1 MAQKMK
7 VINVKVLN
15 FCNTTMR
22 IVKTTLYTAIVIALV
37 LLFVTMDSH
46 FVSEIRPVWR
56 TEICNILSMEDK
68 EAMEPEKDFRLP
80 GFMSGWFE

>member
-22 IVKTTLYTAIVIALV
+22 IVKTTLYTSIVIALV

-80 GFMSGWFE
+80 GFMSGCFE